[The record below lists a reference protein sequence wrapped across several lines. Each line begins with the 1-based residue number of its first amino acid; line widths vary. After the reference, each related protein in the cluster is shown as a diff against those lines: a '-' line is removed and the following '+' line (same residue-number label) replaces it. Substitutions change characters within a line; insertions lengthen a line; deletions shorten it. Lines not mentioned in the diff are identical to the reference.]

1 MTFQHQQVV
10 RFSELKAQL
19 KCVSRQQVAIVS
31 ARRVGECNVT
41 DEEHHGTW
49 LETLQPCPE
58 DGCDD
63 SDNIMVLNESGP

>member
-1 MTFQHQQVV
+1 MCESSAV
-10 RFSELKAQL
+10 L
-19 KCVSRQQVAIVS
+19 VAIVS

-63 SDNIMVLNESGP
+63 GDNIMVPNESGP